1 MLARNA
7 MTEKSTLRSG
17 MLSTIYN
24 MLPAI
29 DDDYAARLVY
39 TLEDKKSLS
48 QLQQDIADTA
58 AQLSSDSPHADT
70 LVAQMLLD
78 EITLPAALRQ
88 LRIYNNAMSI
98 TELCDSLELS
108 ASDTQK
114 LLDVYA
120 SFSSRK
126 YFDQEFAA
134 ALKKLPKGKKMTD
147 TQKALFAVEQM
158 LEQATQWLAQQT
170 SVCEQNKTDIFA
182 LADTYKLSIP
192 TTAGLQRLYT
202 QPGSIA
208 FRPEME
214 RLLTQLLTQNP
225 DKRLCASLAAHVMLG
240 QLTLKDAQDTALV
253 SKLVEGQILEED
265 LLIIAC
271 RYLKAKTPNDIVA
284 TFKAVLSKLPH
295 VDTPTENLGLAVRVL
310 LDGTA
315 DSFTRA
321 DRLAALRQAREML
334 RRDLA
339 KNDIYAGYEYELS
352 DRFGGKKTFRQLEQA
367 MEDTLKTLPY
377 CVDKNEN
384 KELACKVLLGTLSPE
399 EAAEQ
404 AQYLRDLKAKSLTQG
419 LAPELM
425 KNYLGTK
432 PADEILEFFERALA
446 PYTFWK
452 SDRDKHEFVLRVL
465 LGELNGNYNRQIS
478 QFVLEMLENGSS
490 LELMT
495 DMLGNIQTRKT
506 SKEELDKLLHLYKQ
520 ARADSKV

>member
-1 MLARNA
+1 

-39 TLEDKKSLS
+39 TLEDKKTLS

-88 LRIYNNAMSI
+88 LRIYNNGMSI
-98 TELCDSLELS
+98 TELCDSLEMPI
-108 ASDTQK
+108 ANTQK
-114 LLDVYA
+114 LLDVFA

-134 ALKKLPKGKKMTD
+134 ALNKLPKGKKMTD
-147 TQKALFAVEQM
+147 TQKAQFAVDLL
-158 LEQATQWLAQQT
+158 LEQADQWLTQQKP
-170 SVCEQNKTDIFA
+170 VCKENKKTVFA
-182 LADTYKLSIP
+182 LADKYKLSIP
-192 TTAGLQRLYT
+192 TTAGLQRLYI

-208 FRPEME
+208 FQPEME
-214 RLLTQLLTQNP
+214 RLLEQLLTQNS
-225 DKRLCASLAAHVMLG
+225 DERLCASLAAYVMLG
-240 QLTLKDAQDTALV
+240 KLTLKDAQDTALV
-253 SKLVEGQILEED
+253 SKLVDGQILEED
-265 LLIIAC
+265 LLVIAC
-271 RYLKAKTPNDIVA
+271 RYLKVKTPGDIVN

-321 DRLAALRQAREML
+321 DRLASLRQAREFL
-334 RRDLA
+334 RRELA
-339 KNDIYAGYEYELS
+339 KKDIYAGYEYELA
-352 DRFGGKKTFRQLEQA
+352 DHFGGKKTFSQVEQV
-367 MEDTLKTLPY
+367 MEDTLRNLPF
-377 CVDKNEN
+377 CIDKKEN

-399 EAAEQ
+399 EAAKQ

-425 KNYLGTK
+425 KSYLGTK
-432 PADEILEFFERALA
+432 SAEEILEFFERCLA

-452 SDRDKHEFVLRVL
+452 SNREKHEFVLRVL
-465 LGELNGNYNRQIS
+465 LGELNGNYNSQIS

-495 DMLGNIQTRKT
+495 DMLSNIQTRKT

-520 ARADSKV
+520 ARADSKA

>member
-1 MLARNA
+1 
-7 MTEKSTLRSG
+7 MTEKSNLRSG
-17 MLSTIYN
+17 MLGTIYN

-39 TLEDKKSLS
+39 TLEDKKSLA

-58 AQLSSDSPHADT
+58 ALLSSDSPHADT

-98 TELCDSLELS
+98 TELADSLELPLQ
-108 ASDTQK
+108 DTQK

-134 ALKKLPKGKKMTD
+134 ALKMLPKGQKMTD
-147 TQKALFAVEQM
+147 TQKAQFAVDRM
-158 LEQATQWLAQQT
+158 LEQATEWLAQQEP
-170 SVCEQNKTDIFA
+170 VRQQNKTDIFSI
-182 LADTYKLSIP
+182 ADKYHLSIP
-192 TTAGLQRLYT
+192 TTAGLKRLYT

-208 FRPEME
+208 FKPEIE
-214 RLLTQLLTQNP
+214 RLITQLTAQNP
-225 DKRLCASLAAHVMLG
+225 DEQLCASLAAHVMLG
-240 QLTLKDAQDTALV
+240 QMTLKDAEDTALV
-253 SKLVEGQILEED
+253 SKLVDGQILEED

-271 RYLKAKTPNDIVA
+271 RYLKVKTPADIVT

-295 VDTPTENLGLAVRVL
+295 VDAPSENLGLAVRVL

-315 DSFTRA
+315 DSFARA
-321 DRLAALRQAREML
+321 DQLASLRQARELL
-334 RRDLA
+334 RRELA
-339 KNDIYAGYEYELS
+339 KKDIYSGYEYDLA
-352 DRFGGKKTFRQLEQA
+352 DHFGGKKTFAQLEQA
-367 MEDTLKTLPY
+367 MEDTLKNLPY

-399 EAAEQ
+399 EAAKQ

-425 KNYLGTK
+425 KGYLGTK
-432 PADEILEFFERALA
+432 SADEILEFFEHALA

-452 SDRDKHEFVLRVL
+452 SNREKHEFVLRVL
-465 LGELNGNYNRQIS
+465 LGELNGNYNSQIS

-495 DMLGNIQTRKT
+495 DMLSNIQTRKT
-506 SKEELDKLLHLYKQ
+506 SKEDLDKLLNLYKQ
-520 ARADSKV
+520 ARADSKA